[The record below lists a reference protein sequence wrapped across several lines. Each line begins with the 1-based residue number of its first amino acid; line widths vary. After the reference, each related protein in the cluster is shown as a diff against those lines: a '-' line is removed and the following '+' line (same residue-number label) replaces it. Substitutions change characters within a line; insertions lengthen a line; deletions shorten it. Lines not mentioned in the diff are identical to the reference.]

1 MKPVSNLEH
10 VIFVFKFL
18 LDLFPDMCI
27 FRGFTIIYNASIVVA
42 STTWDV
48 HPHQFILNN
57 EISSTGLRHESDT
70 SQNRVTWVNRQH
82 PASSSVAQTT
92 PRPSLSPLTQPP
104 SSGMSDVRQYGRH
117 DGNTHDDA
125 RRRDTVLVGTRG
137 GGGARVA
144 FVTWTIR
151 GLAPVNHPDWSLAGR
166 TVYRRWLIA
175 VAFELLMQ
183 EPRSGQ
189 NMEANRIRIYFF
201 FIFQKSFPFWYI
213 YLEKSYF

>member
-1 MKPVSNLEH
+1 MYISWLRNHLQRIYRCSLDNLGRASPSVYTQQQNFIYRTPTQARTASPEWTDNIQRRLQWH
-10 VIFVFKFL
+10 R
-18 LDLFPDMCI
+18 PPHAPPCI
-27 FRGFTIIYNASIVVA
+27 
-42 STTWDV
+42 
-48 HPHQFILNN
+48 
-57 EISSTGLRHESDT
+57 
-70 SQNRVTWVNRQH
+70 
-82 PASSSVAQTT
+82 
-92 PRPSLSPLTQPP
+92 SPLTQPP

-151 GLAPVNHPDWSLAGR
+151 GLAPVNHPNWSLAGR

-183 EPRSGQ
+183 EPRSGE
-189 NMEANRIRIYFF
+189 NMEAKESVGFTSFLFF
-201 FIFQKSFPFWYI
+201 KKVFHFDTFISRSPIFKLSAWYD
-213 YLEKSYF
+213 

>member
-10 VIFVFKFL
+10 VIFVFKFIL
-18 LDLFPDMCI
+18 NLFPDMCI

-70 SQNRVTWVNRQH
+70 
-82 PASSSVAQTT
+82 ASPEWTDNIQRRLQWH
-92 PRPSLSPLTQPP
+92 RPPHAPPCISPPTQPP